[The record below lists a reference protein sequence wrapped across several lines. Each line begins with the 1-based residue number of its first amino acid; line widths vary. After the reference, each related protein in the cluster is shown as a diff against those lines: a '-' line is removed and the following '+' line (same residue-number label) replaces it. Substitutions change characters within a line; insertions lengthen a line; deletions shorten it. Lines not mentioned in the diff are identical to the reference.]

1 MLISTCESNHTILVK
16 HITLRYNKIAYD
28 TVSAKEDLN
37 MKKTIVLGVSGGIAV
52 FKAAQLT
59 SNLIKKGYDV
69 EVIMTQNATEFMT
82 PLTFES
88 LTKHNVMVSTF
99 EKVADRSVKH
109 ISLAKRA
116 DLFVVVPATAN
127 VIAKFVCGIAD
138 DMLTTT
144 FLAANCPKVI
154 CPAMNTQMYENP
166 VTQRNLKT
174 CKELGYH
181 IVEPASGFLACGDC
195 GKGKLAE
202 LSDIE
207 ACIDSY
213 FQTNRRFE
221 GKHVLITAGPTQE
234 ALDPVRYI
242 SNHSSGKMG
251 YELARAARSMGACV
265 TLISGPSRE
274 EAPFGVQLIS
284 VQSALDMLEAVK
296 ANYVSAD
303 YIIKAAAVGDYRVEN
318 IAEHKIKKDSEEF
331 TLKLIKNPDILAY
344 LGEHIRKD
352 QILCG
357 FAMETQ
363 NLIENAKAKLEKK
376 HCDMIVANNLKTE
389 GAGFG
394 HNTNIVTLIEKEQLQ
409 ELSIM
414 SKYEVACK
422 ILERLAEIREEKGV
436 Q

>member
-1 MLISTCESNHTILVK
+1 
-16 HITLRYNKIAYD
+16 
-28 TVSAKEDLN
+28 
-37 MKKTIVLGVSGGIAV
+37 
-52 FKAAQLT
+52 
-59 SNLIKKGYDV
+59 
-69 EVIMTQNATEFMT
+69 
-82 PLTFES
+82 
-88 LTKHNVMVSTF
+88 MVSTF

-144 FLAANCPKVI
+144 FLAADCPKVI

-213 FQTNRRFE
+213 FQTNRRLE

-274 EAPFGVQLIS
+274 EAPFNVQLIS

-296 ANYVSAD
+296 AHYISAD
-303 YIIKAAAVGDYRVEN
+303 YIIKAAAVGDYRVESV
-318 IAEHKIKKDSEEF
+318 AEHKIKKDSEEF
-331 TLKLIKNPDILAY
+331 TLKLVKNPDILAY

-389 GAGFG
+389 GAGF
-394 HNTNIVTLIEKEQLQ
+394 
-409 ELSIM
+409 
-414 SKYEVACK
+414 
-422 ILERLAEIREEKGV
+422 
-436 Q
+436 